1 MKIDD
6 YFKVAITAPL
16 SNKTR
21 SFLAVLGIV
30 IGISAVIVMISLG
43 QGVQGLILSE
53 IESLGSNTIFVLP
66 GGPKQE
72 KGSPQISIEMFELKT
87 LTYEDSLALE
97 RSGVYIRK
105 SLPAVASTGYLT
117 FQNKKTSTEL
127 DGVPYDYLE
136 IISNKII
143 EGRFFN
149 FEEDRSLAKVAVV
162 GTTVREK
169 LFGES
174 DAIGQIIKINKK
186 PFGVIGVIEVMG
198 GSMPFADPNDAVLIP
213 FTVAQKE
220 ILGIDHVSTIV
231 VKSESVETLDLAIEE
246 TKKILRQRHNILNPI
261 DDDFTILDPKSMAES
276 FSYIST
282 VLTVF
287 LSFIATIS
295 LIVGGIGIMNI
306 MLVSVAERMREIGLR
321 RAVGATK
328 KDILFQF
335 LLESIVLTILGGIIG
350 IIVGLIFSFLIG
362 IAVGILLG
370 ANLVFSIPTL
380 AIVIAFLVSAFI
392 GLVFGIYPA
401 KKASE
406 LSPIE
411 ALKYE

>member
-6 YFKVAITAPL
+6 YSKTAITAL
-16 SNKTR
+16 LNNKMR
-21 SFLAVLGIV
+21 SFLAILGIV
-30 IGISAVIVMISLG
+30 IGIAAVIIMISLG

-72 KGSPQISIEMFELKT
+72 KGTPQISIEMFELKT

-97 RSGVYIRK
+97 RGGIYIQ
-105 SLPAVASTGYLT
+105 SSMPAVASTGYLT

-136 IISNKII
+136 ILNNKII

-169 LFGES
+169 LFGEG
-174 DAIGQIIKINKK
+174 DAIGQTIKINKI
-186 PFGVIGVIEVMG
+186 PFRVIGVIEVMG
-198 GSMPFADPNDAVLIP
+198 GSMPFADPNDAVLVP
-213 FTVAQKE
+213 FTVAQKQ
-220 ILGIDHVSTIV
+220 ILGINHVSTIV

-246 TKKILRQRHNILNPI
+246 TKKILRQRHNILDPKN
-261 DDDFTILDPKSMAES
+261 DDFTILDPKSMAES

-282 VLTVF
+282 ILTVF
-287 LSFIATIS
+287 LSFIAAIS

-321 RAVGATK
+321 RAVGATR

-335 LLESIVLTILGGIIG
+335 LLESIVLTILGGVVG
-350 IIVGLIFSFLIG
+350 VVTGLILSFLIG
-362 IAVGILLG
+362 IVVGALLG
-370 ANLVFSIPTL
+370 TNLIFSISIP
-380 AIVIAFLVSAFI
+380 AIMVAFLVSAFI
-392 GLVFGIYPA
+392 GLIFGIYPA
-401 KKASE
+401 RKASE